1 MSSKELENIPNEET
15 PPQTQ
20 TQTRPRPTKAQ
31 FQKRIRTIIKLK
43 LKGYTR
49 SDLAEF
55 GQKKWGIS
63 PAGMDDMGIA
73 ANKRIAEQNEE
84 TIAEDMNLITA
95 SYWNL
100 YRIAFNNIKKDKSSF
115 ALSLCV
121 GILKEIT
128 RVKGLDDQTVV
139 RPRATKRKL
148 EDLSDEVI
156 EALYEA
162 KK

>member
-1 MSSKELENIPNEET
+1 MSSKELENIPSEEAPT
-15 PPQTQ
+15 KKLI
-20 TQTRPRPTKAQ
+20 RPTKAQ
-31 FQKRIRTIIKLK
+31 FQIRIRQLIKLK

-49 SDLAEF
+49 SELADF
-55 GQKKWGIS
+55 GRKKWGVG
-63 PAGMDDMGIA
+63 PDVMDDMGII
-73 ANKRIAEQNEE
+73 ANKRIAEYNEE
-84 TIAEDMNLITA
+84 TIADDMNLITG

-139 RPRATKRKL
+139 RPRSTKRKL

-156 EALYEA
+156 EVLYES